1 MRSMSLKHDVIAG
14 LETLPERATMLDIQ
28 YRLYVI
34 EKVRKGEESLK
45 KHGGIPHEQ
54 VKKKLA
60 KWLTK

>member
-1 MRSMSLKHDVIAG
+1 MRTMSLKHDVIAG

-34 EKVRKGEESLK
+34 EKIRKGEESLK